1 MTEQIFPS
9 EEHRAALLGTLKL
22 LNVDRVNIEF
32 SGSGDSGSIQSVEV
46 RDGYGNK
53 INLSGHKLDWVTTS
67 STYKDGKWVETSTPE
82 TKELSAILKQ
92 VAYAAIETTGLDWYN
107 DDGGQGEFSI
117 DLTTSPPTIDLEI
130 GINYTRT
137 EDYSFSFS
145 GTEDETEGD
154 EACTPTTTA

>member
-1 MTEQIFPS
+1 MTEQIFPT
-9 EEHRAALLGTLKL
+9 EEHRVALLGTLKL
-22 LNVDRVNIEF
+22 LNVARVVIEF

-53 INLSGHKLDWVTTS
+53 IDLSDHKLDWVTTR

-82 TKELSAILKQ
+82 VKELGTVIEQ
-92 VAYAAIETTGLDWYN
+92 VAYAAIESTGLDWYN
-107 DDGGQGEFSI
+107 NEGGQGEFTI

-130 GINYTRT
+130 GINYART